1 MATWTIATLERN
13 TDSDQGV
20 IVAHWRVTEEE
31 TVGTG
36 DDAVTYTASSYGTCS
51 FTPDPS
57 ASEYI
62 AYADLTEADVI
73 GWVQAGVD
81 QSGIEAAL
89 TANIAEQKTPTTAT
103 GTPWAA

>member
-20 IVAHWRVTEEE
+20 IVAHWRVTETE
-31 TVGTG
+31 TVGEN
-36 DDAVTYTASSYGTCS
+36 TYTAESYGTCS

-57 ASEYI
+57 ASDYI

-73 GWVQAGVD
+73 GWVQADVD
-81 QSGIEAAL
+81 QDAIEASL
-89 TANIAEQKTPTTAT
+89 TANINEQKNPTTAD
-103 GTPWAA
+103 GVPW